1 VLGGQLVWIS
11 WPSSDKP
18 AAAAAADGGSR
29 KHAASASCLSATV
42 TLAILTRA
50 LFGWRGKRGKRG
62 KSIYF
67 LPQTSKHE
75 VKLVEVNVLPLLFP
89 LPLFRCQMG
98 VK

>member
-1 VLGGQLVWIS
+1 MA
-11 WPSSDKP
+11 PSP
-18 AAAAAADGGSR
+18 EEEHGHRHTAE
-29 KHAASASCLSATV
+29 AASQEPQESPEVPTASDTRASSRFNRAQV
-42 TLAILTRA
+42 TRA